1 MNKPLLI
8 IGGIVIILVV
18 VAIVALNMNDRFP
31 SYQYSTQSPAAL
43 SPTEAGV
50 DDLAAEAD
58 TLDTNFDADVKQL
71 DTELKGL

>member
-8 IGGIVIILVV
+8 TVIIVV
-18 VAIVALNMNDRFP
+18 VVVVVGMVAWNMTGRAP
-31 SYQYSTQSPAAL
+31 LYQYSTESPAAL

-58 TLDTNFDADVKQL
+58 TLDTNFDSDITQL